1 MRSGFFRFGDMD
13 ECFCMDIGVA
23 WLLDEYLDYPKGFAS
38 VYTVIEQKISQLDVR
53 ARSAAISH
61 IAY

>member
-1 MRSGFFRFGDMD
+1 MLFRMNN
-13 ECFCMDIGVA
+13 GVA

-38 VYTVIEQKISQLDVR
+38 VYTVIEQKTSQLDVR

-61 IAY
+61 IAYKTCQTVPFA

>member
-1 MRSGFFRFGDMD
+1 
-13 ECFCMDIGVA
+13 MDIGVA

-38 VYTVIEQKISQLDVR
+38 VYTVIEQRISQLDVR